1 MKEVINERQLLAE
14 KKILET
20 DLGLHSRHFFKK
32 QKGYAFTYSKFHG
45 TVFNAF
51 EEVLDGKVKNLLIL
65 MPPRHSKTEIAKFFC
80 TMGFARNPAAEF
92 IYTCSDL
99 GLALNCSSEI
109 RNTIAMPEFK
119 KYWNISIRD
128 DTSAKGL
135 WKTDQG
141 GSFWAGGFGS
151 PIVGYGA
158 GKMPGAMIGKQYKF
172 TGAIVVDDPLKEQD
186 RHRALERQNMLSFF
200 KETLPTRKNSPD
212 TAVVVIM
219 QPLHPEDLGQWLK
232 QNRADH
238 WKIVE
243 LPICNDDIPLFP
255 EVYTMEDLM
264 ALKEELGNEMWQ
276 AKCMLKPI
284 KLGGNLLKTHLLK
297 HYGELPFLK
306 QRWIEADTAQKTE
319 ERHDF
324 TVFQAWGKG
333 YTGGIY
339 LIDQFR
345 GKVEYSDLKQRF
357 KDFWNKHNSVD
368 TYDPRKYGHLTCAY
382 VEDKSSGTQ
391 IIQEAQREG
400 NIPVVAVPRGAG
412 NSKFER
418 AVTVALPK
426 LEAGFIHI
434 PAESSFT
441 SDLKEEM
448 ESFTGQEDSKQA
460 ILKMDK
466 KKTFDDQVDCLISAC
481 EHGFSEFLHTSE
493 VVSKFMQRKLER
505 RNDRR

>member
-1 MKEVINERQLLAE
+1 MISKELLAE

-20 DLGLHSRHFFKK
+20 SLESHIKHFFKK
-32 QKGYAFTYSKFHG
+32 QKGYPFTYSKFHEK
-45 TVFNAF
+45 VVAAF
-51 EEVLDGKVKNLLIL
+51 EKVLNGETKNLLVL

-80 TMGFARNPAAEF
+80 TMGFARNPASEF
-92 IYTCSDL
+92 IYSCSDL

-109 RNTIAMPEFK
+109 RNAIASPDFK
-119 KYWNISIRD
+119 KYWDISIRD

-158 GKMPGAMIGKQYKF
+158 GKMPVAMVGKQYQF
-172 TGAIVVDDPLKEQD
+172 GGAVLFDDPLKEQD
-186 RHRALERQNMLSFF
+186 RHRSLIRQDMLAFF
-200 KETLPTRKNSPD
+200 KETLPTRKNSPN
-212 TAVVVIM
+212 TPMVGIM
-219 QPLHPEDLGQWLK
+219 QPLHPEDVGQWIK
-232 QNRADH
+232 KNRPE
-238 WKIVE
+238 WTILE
-243 LPICNDDIPLFP
+243 LPILEGNEPLFP
-255 EVYTMEDLM
+255 EVYTIQDLM
-264 ALKEELGNEMWQ
+264 QLKDDIGNEMWQ
-276 AKCMLKPI
+276 AKCMLNPI
-284 KLGGNLLKTHLLK
+284 KLGGNLLKTNLLK
-297 HYGELPFLK
+297 HYNELPFFK
-306 QRWIEADTAQKTE
+306 SRWIEVDTAQKTE
-319 ERHDF
+319 ERHDY
-324 TVFQAWGKG
+324 TVMQCWGKG
-333 YTGGIY
+333 YDGGIY

-345 GKVEYSDLKQRF
+345 GKVEYGDLKQRF
-357 KDFWNKHNSVD
+357 KDFWNKHNSLD
-368 TYDPRKYGHLTCAY
+368 TFDPRKYGYLTCAY

-400 NIPVVAVPRGAG
+400 NIPVVAVQR
-412 NSKFER
+412 SKSKYER

-434 PAESSFT
+434 PADASFT

-481 EHGFSEFLHTSE
+481 EHGFTEFLHSSE
-493 VVSKFMQRKLER
+493 IVSKFMDKKLKRGR
-505 RNDRR
+505 R